1 MILTKEVTMN
11 LNYWG
16 SPIVMD
22 ALQGDSGRELIV
34 HLLAG
39 EEAWSVPADTSVMMR
54 YVCGDGTGGTY
65 DTLPDGSPAYTL
77 QDGAV
82 TVSLIPQLFAVPGC
96 TQLQITFVREDVQLS
111 TFAMEI
117 YVHAQVNTEAPAAE
131 YINLATW
138 LNAHKKGDTGDSG
151 VYLGTQ
157 EPENP
162 QVRVWIDPEGTES
175 TTYYGWKYSNAVKFD
190 DGKQFIDISGENSTV
205 KLYLFAT
212 NDGYDAVVAGNGAI
226 GDAAVVLSKIGGM
239 PVRVKEDGRRHKDYV
254 GKITRL
260 HIEKGVTSIGSY
272 FMFGAGCLRNLSFA
286 DSSAITHLGAYAFA
300 NTLADGEYAFL
311 GLTDGTFN
319 SVFFSCPKLKGVT
332 LSENVQTIPENCFKL
347 CYALRYVRG
356 LQGVTNIGVGAF
368 TRCFSLEE
376 VGLSA
381 NQVTLEEKAFYLTP
395 AGIKITGT
403 EDLLANANLIKNGEN
418 CLTEDNWGDNLDAL
432 QKTIGESV
440 TLPLPVYDSQCAPAY
455 LPWKILWV
463 DSDFY
468 DEDTDKDG
476 NVTKLTRASVSGGG
490 CGLFSY
496 YHIYNSLHPE
506 AQYPNFRDFV
516 ERFILKN
523 KITVTQEL
531 HDALESSVVGPVL
544 MERID
549 TPSYDIGTKINAL
562 DLPYE
567 LDGNSAVREQDDIG
581 TFFWGFRQ
589 ACGFEETTVNAAVF
603 ENGESK
609 MKRAM
614 IEALHAG
621 KPIKLT
627 VTGHG
632 VAVFGYDKDSNKFL
646 VYDSTSF
653 LPVAQYSN
661 IFWAPLE
668 ALTAPDGVYG
678 GCDIITQREEITMSD
693 MDKKLDDIW
702 QSARVRVLT
711 GSFTPTENI
720 VGSFH
725 LDIPNG
731 AKLVE
736 IITDED
742 PQVTSNYFPAII
754 YVHAAT
760 SMKENFSIGNYAN
773 QGAAIKIKLKSGALN
788 PSWNNFDN
796 TNGLDIELSDDPSAS
811 ICFMGGT
818 TYRWTA
824 YYWD

>member
-65 DTLPDGSPAYTL
+65 DTLPDGSPAYAL

-212 NDGYDAVVAGNGAI
+212 NDGYDAVVSGTGAI
-226 GDAAVVLSKIGGM
+226 ENGDLTVNSYMDIKADNR
-239 PVRVKEDGRRHKDYV
+239 PHKDYV

-260 HIEKGVTSIGSY
+260 HIESGITSIGDN
-272 FMFGAGCLRNLSFA
+272 FMLGAYRLQKLTFGNSK
-286 DSSAITHLGAYAFA
+286 AITHLGAYAFA
-300 NTLADGEYAFL
+300 ITSVDGEYDFS
-311 GLTDGTFN
+311 GLEDKTLH
-319 SVFFSCPKLKGVT
+319 SVFWSCSKLKGVT
-332 LSENVQTIPENCFKL
+332 LSEDVETIGAKSFYK
-347 CYALRYVRG
+347 CYS
-356 LQGVTNIGVGAF
+356 LQ
-368 TRCFSLEE
+368 E
-376 VGLSA
+376 VKGLSS
-381 NQVTLEEKAFYLTP
+381 VTTVEELAFYDCHSLAEVDLNP
-395 AGIKITGT
+395 AQVSLGDNAFSHIATSAKITGT
-403 EDLLANANLIKNGEN
+403 HTLLFNAEWDSGADCFTQKDWGEN
-418 CLTEDNWGDNLDAL
+418 LEAVRST
-432 QKTIGESV
+432 KGESV
-440 TLPLPVYDSQCAPAY
+440 TLPLPVFDSQCEPSY
-455 LPWKILWV
+455 RDWDIIWV
-463 DSDFY
+463 DLPY
-468 DEDTDKDG
+468 DPETGKDPVLQKG
-476 NVTKLTRASVSGGG
+476 SVRMGG

-496 YHIYNSLHPE
+496 YHIYNSLHPD
-506 AQYPNFRDFV
+506 AQYPSFKEFV
-516 ERFILKN
+516 ERFIFTKE
-523 KITVTQEL
+523 IEVTQEL
-531 HDALESSVVGPVL
+531 HDWLNASEVGRALIAKNTAV
-544 MERID
+544 
-549 TPSYDIGTKINAL
+549 SYDVGSKINVF
-562 DLPYE
+562 DLPHALYYG
-567 LDGNSAVREQDDIG
+567 DDVGNEQDGAI
-581 TFFWGFRQ
+581 FWGFLQ
-589 ACGFEETTVNAAVF
+589 ACQFEGTTVYASDF
-603 ENGESK
+603 ENGVSN
-609 MKRAM
+609 MKKAM

-621 KPIKLT
+621 KPIKLSRHSHA
-627 VTGHG
+627 VS
-632 VAVFGYDKDSNKFL
+632 VFGYDKETDRFL
-646 VYDSTSF
+646 IYDSASF
-653 LPVAQYSN
+653 LPAAQYAN
-661 IFWAPLE
+661 VYWANLE
-668 ALTAPDGVYG
+668 AVTSPASAYG
-678 GCDIITQREEITMSD
+678 ACQIITEEKLTMND
-693 MDKKLDDIW
+693 MDKKLDVIL
-702 QSARVRVLT
+702 QSVRVRVIT

-760 SMKENFSIGNYAN
+760 SMKENFSIGNYTN
-773 QGAAIKIKLKSGALN
+773 QGAGIKIKLKSGALN

-818 TYRWTA
+818 KYRWTA